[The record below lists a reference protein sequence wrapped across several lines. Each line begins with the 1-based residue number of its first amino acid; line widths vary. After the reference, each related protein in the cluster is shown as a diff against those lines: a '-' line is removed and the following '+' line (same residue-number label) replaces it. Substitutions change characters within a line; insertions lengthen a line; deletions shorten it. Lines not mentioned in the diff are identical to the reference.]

1 MKAGNHSY
9 EALNKALETLKSGGT
24 LLTPT
29 DTIWGLSCDAT
40 NEAAVEK
47 LIQLKQRPSGKSF
60 IILLDADYKLE
71 QYLNDVPGIAYD
83 LIEATEKPL
92 TIIFSG
98 ARHLASNVINEDGSV
113 GIRIVKAPSFCR
125 SLLEKFRKP
134 IVSTSANLSGQP
146 SPLNFEDV
154 DEHFLGGVDFVVPAA
169 EAIPAIPK
177 PSTIIRLGPGGE
189 YSLIRK

>member
-1 MKAGNHSY
+1 MKGSSPGHQ
-9 EALNKALETLKSGGT
+9 ALNRALEVLKNGGV

-47 LIQLKQRPSGKSF
+47 LIDLKQRPAGKSF
-60 IILLDADYKLE
+60 IVLLDADYKLE
-71 QYLNDVPGIAYD
+71 QYLSEVPAIAYD
-83 LIEATEKPL
+83 LIEYAEKPL
-92 TIIFSG
+92 TIIFSC
-98 ARHLASNVINEDGSV
+98 ARRLAPNVINEDGSV
-113 GIRIVKAPSFCR
+113 GIRIVKQPSFCR
-125 SLLEKFRKP
+125 KLLELFRKP

-146 SPLNFEDV
+146 APSDFSEV
-154 DEHFLGGVDFVVPAA
+154 DQELLKKVDYVVPSR
-169 EAIPAIPK
+169 EGTPADPK